1 MLEPKNL
8 PQIKERENI
17 KISLAYIFLYFEKK
31 IFKLSRKN
39 INIFNSTCITL
50 HVWVEGLDILFE
62 VCRLL
67 VSGE

>member
-31 IFKLSRKN
+31 IFK
-39 INIFNSTCITL
+39 FNSTCYLTC
-50 HVWVEGLDILFE
+50 VGRGLRYF
-62 VCRLL
+62 V
-67 VSGE
+67 

>member
-17 KISLAYIFLYFEKK
+17 KISLAYIFLYFDV
-31 IFKLSRKN
+31 
-39 INIFNSTCITL
+39 TL

-62 VCRLL
+62 VYRLL

>member
-31 IFKLSRKN
+31 N
-39 INIFNSTCITL
+39 IQIQFYL
-50 HVWVEGLDILFE
+50 
-62 VCRLL
+62 
-67 VSGE
+67 

>member
-31 IFKLSRKN
+31 YS
-39 INIFNSTCITL
+39 NSILPVTL

-62 VCRLL
+62 VYRLL